1 LIRIRDAER
10 GAVWDFG
17 RGKNDAA
24 VVVVGLEFEGGEL
37 AFEIRFSG
45 FLVDEE
51 NLCFA
56 RREEDFELFGGLYFL
71 LLFSNQ
77 H

>member
-24 VVVVGLEFEGGEL
+24 VVVVGLEFKGGEL
-37 AFEIRFSG
+37 AFEIGLSG
-45 FLVDEE
+45 FLVDEG
-51 NLCFA
+51 N
-56 RREEDFELFGGLYFL
+56 
-71 LLFSNQ
+71 SNFKK
-77 H
+77 